1 MSPRIDDTD
10 GAAPSMIPPPGR
22 RLVGTAEGTTSAP
35 FTPADWGLLLIP
47 ALVWGSSFLLIA
59 EGLESYQPGTI
70 TWLRIILGFVALA
83 GVPAARR
90 TRIDRHDWPRV
101 ALLGVVWMAL
111 PMTMFPLAEQWIS
124 SSVTGMLNGS
134 MPLFSA
140 AVAAILLTRLP
151 GRSQLAGLGVG
162 FAGVV
167 AISLPSMQG
176 GSRTALGASLVLV
189 AMVSYGIAT
198 NLVVPLQQRYG
209 AIAVIWRTQLVAI
222 ALTTPFGLAGVPG
235 SDVELL
241 PTLAIVVLGAAGTGL
256 AFIAAGTLMGRVGA
270 TRGSVLAYLI
280 PVVALVLGVTFR
292 GEAVEPV
299 AVAGLVLVLA
309 GAWLVS
315 RAGR

>member
-1 MSPRIDDTD
+1 MSAPVDPTD
-10 GAAPSMIPPPGR
+10 ASAPSLLAPPAG
-22 RLVGTAEGTTSAP
+22 RLVRTAEGTSSLP
-35 FTPADWGLLLIP
+35 FTPGDWGLLLIP

-59 EGLESYQPGTI
+59 EGLESYEPGTI
-70 TWLRIILGFVALA
+70 TWLRVMLGFAALSL
-83 GVPAARR
+83 VPAARR
-90 TRIDRHDWPRV
+90 TRIDRGDWPRV
-101 ALLGVVWMAL
+101 ALLGVLWMAL

-140 AVAAILLTRLP
+140 SVAALLLARLP
-151 GRSQLAGLGVG
+151 GRTQRAGLAVG

-198 NLVVPLQQRYG
+198 NLVVPLQQDYG
-209 AIAVIWRTQLVAI
+209 SVAVIWRSQMVAI
-222 ALTTPFGLAGVPG
+222 ALTTPFGLVGLPG
-235 SDVELL
+235 SSPELV
-241 PTLAIVVLGAAGTGL
+241 PTMSIVVLGAVGTGF

-280 PVVALVLGVTFR
+280 PVVALALGVAVR
-292 GEAVEPV
+292 NEPVEPV
-299 AVAGLVLVLA
+299 AIAGLVLVLA